1 MNYYTPKVVI
11 PMLRRIYPTL
21 VNAND
26 ITPMGGGKTRT
37 RVWDYEIDSLRGCG
51 FLSKNRLKKLL
62 KTWNPGKCSGN
73 RWISINVVEYEG
85 ALPTWKTSQV
95 FYIPEKRDD
104 FIVELAN
111 LSDLHGIIK
120 MSGNAMWVRK
130 AENSDE
136 LNIDATTLNRISLR
150 LGGGRL

>member
-11 PMLRRIYPTL
+11 PMLRRIYPTMM
-21 VNAND
+21 NARD
-26 ITPMGGGKTRT
+26 INPMGGGKTRI
-37 RVWDYEIDSLRGCG
+37 RVWEDEIVRLRGCT

-62 KTWNPGKCSGN
+62 KTWNPCRCNG
-73 RWISINVVEYEG
+73 WISINVVEYEG

-111 LSDLHGIIK
+111 LSDLHGSIK

-130 AENSDE
+130 VEKPEE
-136 LNIDATTLNRISLR
+136 LNIDETTLNRISLR